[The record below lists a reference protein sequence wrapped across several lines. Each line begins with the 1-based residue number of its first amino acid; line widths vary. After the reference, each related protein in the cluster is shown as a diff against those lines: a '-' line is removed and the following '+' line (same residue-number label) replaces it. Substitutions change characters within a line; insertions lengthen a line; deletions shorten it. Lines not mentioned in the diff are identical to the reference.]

1 MHVFSRTITLA
12 PGDVRKQMEWAV
24 RITEK
29 VNQISEIP
37 IRLWS
42 VVMSGDAGQ
51 LGWGL
56 SVPTLA
62 GLEALD
68 DKLTADSGYLDLVT
82 EGAQYVRFGPT
93 DMLVRLLYADP
104 TINVDRTQYIQTA
117 TAVASPGELAAAVEV
132 GVEIAQKASAV
143 SGCPGTFGVHSLG
156 TMGTVQWSTYFESIE
171 QYEHGVEAVNAD
183 EAFQQLTSRRTEGL
197 FIGTASLTL
206 VRKVI

>member
-29 VNQISEIP
+29 VNQISENP

-56 SVPTLA
+56 SVPTLSS
-62 GLEALD
+62 LETLD
-68 DKLTADSGYLDLVT
+68 DKLMADSGYLDLVT
-82 EGAQYVRFGPT
+82 EGAQYFKSGPT
-93 DMLVRLLYADP
+93 DMLVQVLHADP
-104 TINVDRTQYIQTA
+104 TINVDHTRYIQSA

-132 GVEIAQKASAV
+132 GIEIAQKGSAV
-143 SGCPGTFGVHSLG
+143 TGCPGTFGVHTLG

-171 QYEHGVEAVNAD
+171 QYEQGVQAINAD
-183 EAFQQLTSRRTEGL
+183 AGFQQLANRRTEGL

-206 VRKVI
+206 VRKII

>member
-1 MHVFSRTITLA
+1 MHVFSRTITMA

-56 SVPTLA
+56 SVPTLSS
-62 GLEALD
+62 LETLD
-68 DKLTADSGYLDLVT
+68 DKLMADSGYLDLVT
-82 EGAQYVRFGPT
+82 EGATYIKSGPT
-93 DMLVRLLYADP
+93 DMLVQLLHMDP
-104 TINVDRTQYIQTA
+104 AINVDHTQYIQTA

-132 GVEIAQKASAV
+132 GTEIAQRASAV
-143 SGCPGTFGVHSLG
+143 SGCPGTFGVHALG
-156 TMGTVQWSTYFESIE
+156 TMGAVQWSTYFESIE
-171 QYEHGVEAVNAD
+171 QYERATEAVNAD
-183 EAFQQLTSRRTEGL
+183 AAFQQLTNRRTEGL
-197 FIGTASLTL
+197 FIGTATLAL
-206 VRKVI
+206 VRKII